1 MDDNDVRRCWEEN
14 ADAWTALSRAG
25 YDRSRDL
32 MNTPTFLRI
41 LPEIKGLRGL
51 DIGCG
56 EGHNTRLLAQRG
68 ASMTGIDFAP
78 TFLKYAR
85 QAEQEAPLGVEYVE
99 AGAAHLPFENAQ
111 FDFVTGFMSLQ
122 DIADQSGAIAEAIRV
137 LRPGGFFQFS
147 ITHPCFQTPK
157 WGWVRDEAGRK
168 TALLVGDYFRDATCR
183 VDEWTF
189 GAAPEEL
196 KQRYPKFKTPYFEHT
211 LSDWLNMLVRAGFQL
226 EAFAEPTPDDA
237 TLAKHPGYY
246 DARIIAYFLIIRC
259 RKPG

>member
-14 ADAWTALSRAG
+14 AEAWTALSRAG
-25 YDRSRDL
+25 YDRSRIL
-32 MNTPTFLRI
+32 MNTPAFMRI

-56 EGHNTRLLAQRG
+56 EGCNTRLLAQHG

-85 QAEQEAPLGVEYVE
+85 QTEQESPLGVEYVE
-99 AGAAHLPFENAQ
+99 ASAARLPFEDAR

-122 DIADQSGAIAEAIRV
+122 DMADQQGAVAEALRV

-157 WGWVRDEAGRK
+157 WDWVRDETGRK
-168 TALLVGDYFRDATCR
+168 TALLVGDYFRDGTCR
-183 VDEWTF
+183 VEEWIFSAT
-189 GAAPEEL
+189 PEEL
-196 KQRYPKFKTPYFEHT
+196 KERYPKFKTPYFEHT
-211 LSDWLNMLVRAGFQL
+211 LSGWLNMLVRAGFRL
-226 EAFAEPTPDDA
+226 EAFAEPTVDDE

-259 RKPG
+259 RKPA